1 MRLLVVGATGSLGR
15 LAVAEAAQRG
25 HNVTALVRDPARV
38 GHVSRHDLA
47 RVLIDAAERPDYL
60 HQAIVVGS

>member
-1 MRLLVVGATGSLGR
+1 MLCATVAWNGYSSGR
-15 LAVAEAAQRG
+15 RASPASDADNYACCAQE
-25 HNVTALVRDPARV
+25 TKDAS

-60 HQAIVVGS
+60 HQAIVVGP